1 MRTYR
6 VVYRLHDGSYH
17 TQDIMA
23 ANKVAAYEIFETFG
37 ITGIEAINCFLM
49 PEGVDC

>member
-6 VVYRLHDGSYH
+6 VVYRLYDGSYH

-23 ANKVAAYEIFETFG
+23 ANKVAAYDFRDFW
-37 ITGIEAINCFLM
+37 NHWH
-49 PEGVDC
+49 